1 MRIYLDNCC
10 YNRPFDD
17 RSVIRNYLERESI
30 LLIFELAY
38 EKHLSIVGS
47 DVLEVEISNIMNIW
61 KKDRVINIYN
71 SIVDER
77 VNVTADLV
85 KRAKIISEKIG
96 STPYDS
102 LHLALA
108 ENNVEYMITTDRKLE
123 RASHRMELT
132 MEVINPIQF
141 IMEVTKNDRSN

>member
-1 MRIYLDNCC
+1 MLFLQFC
-10 YNRPFDD
+10 
-17 RSVIRNYLERESI
+17 S
-30 LLIFELAY
+30 LIFELAY

-47 DVLEVEISNIMNIW
+47 DVLEVEMSNIMNIW
-61 KKDRVINIYN
+61 RKDRVISVYN
-71 SIVDER
+71 SMVDER

-85 KRAKIISEKIG
+85 KRAKFISGKIG

-123 RASHRMELT
+123 RASHRMEL
-132 MEVINPIQF
+132 MMGVINPIQF
-141 IMEVTKNDRSN
+141 IMEVTKNDGSN